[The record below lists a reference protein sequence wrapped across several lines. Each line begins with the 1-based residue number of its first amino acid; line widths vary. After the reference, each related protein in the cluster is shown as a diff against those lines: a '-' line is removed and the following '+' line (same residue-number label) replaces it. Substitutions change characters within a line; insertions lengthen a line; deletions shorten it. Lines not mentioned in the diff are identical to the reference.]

1 MLSNMG
7 LDQLH
12 VCFTLSIIIHSDE
25 KPQKP
30 TVIEMGQLNLRL
42 SNVHIITGTELIDN
56 DLF

>member
-1 MLSNMG
+1 MG

-12 VCFTLSIIIHSDE
+12 VDFTLSIIIHSDE